1 MNKWK
6 YEYAYKSNDNL
17 DNVGDNDKSY
27 LIKEVDISNHGDADE
42 EVPKVSRE
50 FINIKQSFL
59 QISSRQI
66 DKQI

>member
-42 EVPKVSRE
+42 EVPKVRE
-50 FINIKQSFL
+50 HDQHLST
-59 QISSRQI
+59 
-66 DKQI
+66 